1 MEEVSYTNDGTLCVE
16 KVWTP
21 SFDAM
26 NINRGT
32 SKKKTFALTNAGYVP
47 LILEESLD
55 EMNQLLLN

>member
-1 MEEVSYTNDGTLCVE
+1 VCGK

-21 SFDAM
+21 SFHAM
-26 NINRGT
+26 NNRGT